1 MHGAHGF
8 SSEVEGKL
16 EMEELRK
23 VLYELLSE
31 KLYQI
36 IISNPRMKGGV
47 FKIKF
52 RPVMVKEQLLFQQT
66 VYEGTKVFH
75 ENLDKQEALESI
87 LTCMKKDFRQMEGE
101 STELKA
107 IALVSKKGKA
117 TVKTVGKK
125 QEEEGKQVL
134 TRVDLS
140 HNRVKKYILEEGK
153 AVPFL
158 IDLGVQTREGKI
170 VRTRYDKFKQ
180 INRYLEFVEDVLP
193 VFHKEELIH
202 IIDFGCGKSYLT
214 FALYYY
220 LHELKGYD
228 VSITGLDLK
237 EDVIEGCSLLAE
249 KYGYDKLKFLKGDIA
264 RFEEEEKVD
273 MVVTLHAC
281 DTATDYAL
289 KKAVDWNAKVIFSVP
304 CCQHEVNRQ
313 IENKDLAPVLKYG
326 LIKERMSALLTDAI
340 RANLLEEHGYDTQ
353 VLEFIDM
360 EHTPKN
366 ILIRAVKNKENRKT
380 GIREVT
386 EQFHV
391 NTTLQKLFE
400 GDN

>member
-66 VYEGTKVFH
+66 VYEGTMVFH

-87 LTCMKKDFRQMEGE
+87 LACMKKDFRQMEGE